1 MCWAEEG
8 DPLGEVEEMVLKAG
22 LVVEVGLMVVVVAG
36 RRLCR

>member
-1 MCWAEEG
+1 MCWAEEE
-8 DPLGEVEEMVLKAG
+8 DPLAEVEEMVLKAG